1 MLTEHERRVLQQI
14 AHDLARDDPRLA
26 RSLSRPRD
34 TRRARA
40 RRRFAILALAV
51 AVVCALAP
59 DSRPHRMMRKT
70 TRTKA
75 AVSSARRSGRH
86 VRTRQADHKQALEH
100 CSVCISRQTQDIHR
114 LAVPQKPQLQR
125 LRLS

>member
-14 AHDLARDDPRLA
+14 AHEPGPGRPAPGTLAQQAA
-26 RSLSRPRD
+26 RS
-34 TRRARA
+34 RRARA